1 VILLTDHLISN
12 RIGFYVQSPTQ
23 RIASLT
29 ETLCIVVAA
38 YFPYAVAMNHWLK
51 TQSHP
56 IRFLLYLEW
65 ALLLIAITL
74 WAAPSA
80 SIAFSFADATANGT
94 PQGAMGEAPPSAI
107 AAMSL
112 EPLLV
117 PQLWQHKALE
127 LLMLAVFA
135 LTGGILPSSKF
146 AAKMLYIGIQFSLV
160 LAWLALSGQ
169 LWLLPVLLLIVM
181 IRSCFLLPLLGRW
194 AMAGFVL
201 AIMLLT
207 RVQQL
212 GSSHRSV
219 LFNQSPQHWLSQWSD
234 IFWFGIVLLL
244 LMQLM
249 QYVLVLQQ
257 MQQQLARE
265 QQRWRQYNEQQ
276 EELTALQ
283 AHHRVAYES
292 YDALGHALIA
302 INIQLQSALK
312 LWSID
317 PSQAQKFL
325 AQAQRLGVT
334 TMQEIR
340 NSVRVL
346 RIYHSV
352 PPARAELSCET
363 KDQDTSENKAEGT
376 YVEGVRTC

>member
-1 VILLTDHLISN
+1 
-12 RIGFYVQSPTQ
+12 
-23 RIASLT
+23 
-29 ETLCIVVAA
+29 
-38 YFPYAVAMNHWLK
+38 
-51 TQSHP
+51 
-56 IRFLLYLEW
+56 
-65 ALLLIAITL
+65 
-74 WAAPSA
+74 
-80 SIAFSFADATANGT
+80 
-94 PQGAMGEAPPSAI
+94 
-107 AAMSL
+107 
-112 EPLLV
+112 
-117 PQLWQHKALE
+117 
-127 LLMLAVFA
+127 
-135 LTGGILPSSKF
+135 
-146 AAKMLYIGIQFSLV
+146 MLYIGIQFSLV

-169 LWLLPVLLLIVM
+169 LWLLPVLLLIVV

-207 RVQQL
+207 RLQQL

-249 QYVLVLQQ
+249 QYVLVVQQ

-340 NSVRVL
+340 NSVRAL
-346 RIYHSV
+346 RIHNSV
-352 PPARAELSCET
+352 PPPRAELSCQKE
-363 KDQDTSENKAEGT
+363 KEDRICPADTLYVSAVPTQEAQYSE
-376 YVEGVRTC
+376 

>member
-1 VILLTDHLISN
+1 
-12 RIGFYVQSPTQ
+12 
-23 RIASLT
+23 
-29 ETLCIVVAA
+29 
-38 YFPYAVAMNHWLK
+38 MNHWLK

-56 IRFLLYLEW
+56 VRFLLYLEW
-65 ALLLIAITL
+65 GLLLIAIGFATAPWAIAL

-80 SIAFSFADATANGT
+80 SIAFSLGDATALAEPVRRTYGT
-94 PQGAMGEAPPSAI
+94 AQGAI
-107 AAMSL
+107 AALSL
-112 EPLLV
+112 ESLLV

-127 LLMLAVFA
+127 LFMLAVFA
-135 LTGGILPSSKF
+135 LIGGILPSGRF

-169 LWLLPVLLLIVM
+169 VWLLPVLLLIVV

-212 GSSHRSV
+212 GSSHTPA

-249 QYVLVLQQ
+249 QYVLVVQQ

-265 QQRWRQYNEQQ
+265 QQRWQQYNEQQ
-276 EELTALQ
+276 EELTTLQ

-352 PPARAELSCET
+352 PPPRPELSCET

-376 YVEGVRTC
+376 YVEGVRAC

>member
-1 VILLTDHLISN
+1 MLTDHLISN
-12 RIGFYVQSPTQ
+12 RIGFYIQSPTE

-29 ETLCIVVAA
+29 ETLCIVVAG
-38 YFPYAVAMNHWLK
+38 YFPYAAAMNYSLK
-51 TQSHP
+51 TQSRP
-56 IRFLLYLEW
+56 VRFLLYLEW
-65 ALLLIAITL
+65 GLLLIAIGN
-74 WAAPSA
+74 ACAPV
-80 SIAFSFADATANGT
+80 
-94 PQGAMGEAPPSAI
+94 AI
-107 AAMSL
+107 AAISL
-112 EPLLV
+112 ESLLM

-127 LLMLAVFA
+127 LLMLTVFA
-135 LTGGILPSSKF
+135 LTGSVLPSSKF

-160 LAWLALSGQ
+160 LAWLALNGQ

-181 IRSCFLLPLLGRW
+181 IRSCFLLPLSGRW

-212 GSSHRSV
+212 GSSHTPA
-219 LFNQSPQHWLSQWSD
+219 LFNQSLQDCLSQWSD

-249 QYVLVLQQ
+249 QYVLVAQQ
-257 MQQQLARE
+257 MQQQLVQE
-265 QQRWRQYNEQQ
+265 QQRWQQYTQQQ
-276 EELTALQ
+276 EELSALQ
-283 AHHRVAYES
+283 ARHRVAYES

-346 RIYHSV
+346 RIHNV
-352 PPARAELSCET
+352 PPRAELSCET
-363 KDQDTSENKAEGT
+363 KDQDM
-376 YVEGVRTC
+376 R

>member
-1 VILLTDHLISN
+1 
-12 RIGFYVQSPTQ
+12 
-23 RIASLT
+23 
-29 ETLCIVVAA
+29 
-38 YFPYAVAMNHWLK
+38 MNNCLK

-56 IRFLLYLEW
+56 VRFLLYLEW
-65 ALLLIAITL
+65 GLLLIAITL

-94 PQGAMGEAPPSAI
+94 PQSAI
-107 AAMSL
+107 AAISL

-117 PQLWQHKALE
+117 PQLWLPKALE
-127 LLMLAVFA
+127 LFMLAVFA
-135 LTGGILPSSKF
+135 LTGGILPSGRF

-181 IRSCFLLPLLGRW
+181 IRSCFLLPLLGHW

-201 AIMLLT
+201 AIMLLA

-212 GSSHRSV
+212 DSSHRSA
-219 LFNQSPQHWLSQWSD
+219 LFNESPQHWLSQWSD
-234 IFWFGIVLLL
+234 IFWFGIVLLV

-249 QYVLVLQQ
+249 QYVLVVQQ

-340 NSVRVL
+340 NSVRAL
-346 RIYHSV
+346 RIHSV
-352 PPARAELSCET
+352 PPPRAELSCET

>member
-1 VILLTDHLISN
+1 
-12 RIGFYVQSPTQ
+12 
-23 RIASLT
+23 
-29 ETLCIVVAA
+29 
-38 YFPYAVAMNHWLK
+38 MNHWLK

-56 IRFLLYLEW
+56 VRFLLYLEW
-65 ALLLIAITL
+65 GLLLIAIAL
-74 WAAPSA
+74 WAVPSA

-94 PQGAMGEAPPSAI
+94 AQGAIAQGAVAKPI
-107 AAMSL
+107 AAISL

-117 PQLWQHKALE
+117 PQLWLPKALE
-127 LLMLAVFA
+127 LFMLAVFA
-135 LTGGILPSSKF
+135 LTGGILPSGRF

-212 GSSHRSV
+212 GSSHRSA

-249 QYVLVLQQ
+249 QYVLVVQQ

-265 QQRWRQYNEQQ
+265 QQRWQQYTQQQ
-276 EELTALQ
+276 EELTTLQ

-340 NSVRVL
+340 NSVRAL
-346 RIYHSV
+346 RIHSV
-352 PPARAELSCET
+352 PSPRAELSCQKE
-363 KDQDTSENKAEGT
+363 SEDRITPPALQEQ
-376 YVEGVRTC
+376 YSE